1 MHWSLVMEPAAL
13 VVMEAVEDKLMT
25 QLVDFSTQVKGN
37 ILDLVITNMPERV
50 LEVREEGR
58 LGKSDHMMIVTEIS
72 VGGVAKENQIPL
84 PDWRRADWTAMR
96 TELEDRA
103 WINRVRS
110 SNMEAAWQLVKG
122 KVEELTRKYVPV
134 RRRRN
139 QNRPAWMTQEILR
152 AIRKKKRIWKTVKFK
167 EDKREYIQHEKKT
180 RNLIRNAKRKF
191 EKRLVAGSGGN
202 NRPFYSYVK
211 QKTKSRPSIGP

>member
-1 MHWSLVMEPAAL
+1 M
-13 VVMEAVEDKLMT
+13 VMEAVEYKLMT

-58 LGKSDHMMIVTEIS
+58 LGKSDHLMIVTEIS
-72 VGGVAKENQIPL
+72 VGGVAKKNQIPL

-152 AIRKKKRIWKTVKFK
+152 PSGRRRGSGRQLNLRRTRESTFSMKKKLEI
-167 EDKREYIQHEKKT
+167 
-180 RNLIRNAKRKF
+180 
-191 EKRLVAGSGGN
+191 
-202 NRPFYSYVK
+202 
-211 QKTKSRPSIGP
+211 